1 MSTLFNRDVLRHM
14 LDTGAPLRLAA
25 NRAVGKTTSAVLA
38 AIAESYKRPGQWVEV
53 ADPDQTTE
61 STRQNL
67 VFTIKETLRRLG
79 LERIDV
85 ALRPY
90 VRTGLDRNLRG
101 SGYYAA
107 VLNTFCESIE

>member
-14 LDTGAPLRLAA
+14 LDTGEPLRLAA

-53 ADPDQTTE
+53 ADPDTATE
-61 STRQNL
+61 FTRRHL
-67 VFTIKETLRRLG
+67 VLTVKETLRRLG

-85 ALRPY
+85 ALRPTCGP
-90 VRTGLDRNLRG
+90 VRTLRG
-101 SGYYAA
+101 SGYYVA